1 MNRLLV
7 ICTALLFGCNST
19 KILQNEVA
27 PGVDFTKY
35 KTFDFL
41 KTEASGDTIPGKYD
55 EGITLVKEA
64 VANEMTKRG
73 YQRSSQNPD
82 LFINLGI
89 AVKQRAQTRETNW
102 RTDGRMAYIGQRN
115 YKWKSEEI
123 VVGYYKEGTLDLN
136 LVDAAANKMVWKA
149 TVKDILPEKSKN
161 LPSTINAALA
171 SLFSRFPVAPK

>member
-1 MNRLLV
+1 
-7 ICTALLFGCNST
+7 
-19 KILQNEVA
+19 
-27 PGVDFTKY
+27 
-35 KTFDFL
+35 
-41 KTEASGDTIPGKYD
+41 
-55 EGITLVKEA
+55 
-64 VANEMTKRG
+64 MTKRG
-73 YQRSSQNPD
+73 YQQSSQNPD

-89 AVKQRAQTRETNW
+89 AVKQKAQMRETDW

-136 LVDAAANKMVWKA
+136 LVDVRANKMIWKA

-161 LPSTINAALA
+161 LPSTINTAIA